1 MKTLKRIMAVGLCI
15 GFYHAGFAQSSQAPS
30 SSSDVKKSVAKPAN
44 VEQSELQKKQA
55 QVAANRSASAEQ
67 AKIDEANKAALA
79 KKNQPIRSKATRS
92 DVKNTNKK
100 AVAPVRAANANLA
113 AKRLPANYENSNNQ
127 TSKSE
132 K

>member
-1 MKTLKRIMAVGLCI
+1 MKTFKRIMAVGLCI
-15 GFYHAGFAQSSQAPS
+15 GFYHLGFAQSSQAPS

-67 AKIDEANKAALA
+67 AKINEANKAALA
-79 KKNQPIRSKATRS
+79 EKNQPVRSKATRI
-92 DVKNTNKK
+92 DLKNTNKK
-100 AVAPVRAANANLA
+100 TVAPVRAVNANLA
-113 AKRLPANYENSNNQ
+113 GKRLPANYENTNKEAL
-127 TSKSE
+127 KST